1 MISMLCLSFEKKNG
15 KEAPKRSIML
25 RNSANSDRWRMMGV
39 IFTILILLLQL
50 TVACNSTTDCC
61 PDNELIEQGQD
72 AVTIETDVDTGTV
85 DAQLATER
93 SRFQDRLN
101 FTRGINFPNFTNY
114 GEDLPPLGDPE
125 DIADLCKQNEGLPD
139 ECRSDLCPRQNIT
152 DLKGTFEWDYTP
164 AGDYA
169 FLPCPNGG
177 WLEEYFPTAPPMM
190 VAYRPCYPPTVRK
203 GLRQLFYEGAFW
215 GEPVTDICRWSSET
229 TWMLDD
235 IRKAIREEILDMIR
249 NTPSNNFNS
258 NNVTRIIY
266 HLREASL
273 LINSVPTD
281 YLTEV
286 DVLMVASVIDTS
298 VSAGVEGL
306 YTVTSELGQE
316 VVNLADR
323 ILDIDIWTLLKA
335 HSSCLSIADNLEIY
349 TGRVKMGMLGDK
361 LTHNGRNLYI
371 EVEQTTPEY
380 IEHLPNRWVVAPD
393 TEGNSEPEPVVSI
406 DFPWGKIADA
416 GDMRGNPV
424 AFQPCRPVREL
435 TAFRLRGY
443 SRNS

>member
-1 MISMLCLSFEKKNG
+1 MRKRVGSDG
-15 KEAPKRSIML
+15 KASACRST
-25 RNSANSDRWRMMGV
+25 DRG
-39 IFTILILLLQL
+39 L
-50 TVACNSTTDCC
+50 TVPPRRMTELTEACGCVLS
-61 PDNELIEQGQD
+61 
-72 AVTIETDVDTGTV
+72 V
-85 DAQLATER
+85 
-93 SRFQDRLN
+93 
-101 FTRGINFPNFTNY
+101 
-114 GEDLPPLGDPE
+114 PLLFH
-125 DIADLCKQNEGLPD
+125 IRKNV
-139 ECRSDLCPRQNIT
+139 T

-164 AGDYA
+164 AGEYA
-169 FLPCPNGG
+169 FLPCPNRG

-323 ILDIDIWTLLKA
+323 ILDI
-335 HSSCLSIADNLEIY
+335 
-349 TGRVKMGMLGDK
+349 
-361 LTHNGRNLYI
+361 
-371 EVEQTTPEY
+371 
-380 IEHLPNRWVVAPD
+380 
-393 TEGNSEPEPVVSI
+393 
-406 DFPWGKIADA
+406 
-416 GDMRGNPV
+416 
-424 AFQPCRPVREL
+424 
-435 TAFRLRGY
+435 
-443 SRNS
+443 